1 MKFSKPRLG
10 ILGSGS
16 GTNFAAIQA
25 KIESGDLPAK
35 VCVVVA
41 DNYEAKIVDKAKAKG
56 IPAFVVE
63 DGKDTRDTK
72 ILEYMSKYQ
81 VDLVFLLGYIKL
93 IREPLISEYNGR
105 IINIHPGPLPET
117 GGKGM
122 FGLAVH
128 QKVLDQ
134 GLKESAVVM
143 HYVNGKFDEGEIIAQ
158 APVPVELNDTA
169 KSLRDRV
176 MQKEYE
182 FYWKVIKDKFCN
194 D

>member
-1 MKFSKPRLG
+1 MKFSQPRLG

-16 GTNFAAIQA
+16 GTNFEAIQA

-35 VCVVVA
+35 VAVVLA
-41 DNYEAKIVDKAKAKG
+41 DNTDAKIVDKAKAKD
-56 IPAFVVE
+56 IPAFVVDE
-63 DGKDTRDTK
+63 SAQNRDSK
-72 ILEYMSKYQ
+72 ILEYLKKFD

-93 IREPLISEYNGR
+93 IREPLLSTYANR
-105 IINIHPGPLPET
+105 IVNIHPGPLPAT

-128 QKVLDQ
+128 QKVLDL
-134 GLKESAVVM
+134 GLKESAVTM

-158 APVPVELNDTA
+158 APVPVLPTDTA
-169 KSLRDRV
+169 ETLRNRV

-182 FYWKVIKDKFCN
+182 FYWQVIKESFCK
-194 D
+194 